1 MPILLGLFTTAIL
14 YSILLSLPWGRE
26 WTDHQTW
33 TTVVLGTLLVVGWM
47 WLEDPALAHRV
58 LLYFSVAGAPM
69 VVRSLVFQ
77 FLRHRAIMR
86 RIMGEE

>member
-1 MPILLGLFTTAIL
+1 MSILLGLFATAIL
-14 YSILLSLPWGRE
+14 YAILLSSSWGRE

-33 TTVVLGTLLVVGWM
+33 TTVVFGTLLVIAWM
-47 WLEDPALAHRV
+47 WMEDPALAERV
-58 LLYFSVAGAPM
+58 LLYFTVAGAPM